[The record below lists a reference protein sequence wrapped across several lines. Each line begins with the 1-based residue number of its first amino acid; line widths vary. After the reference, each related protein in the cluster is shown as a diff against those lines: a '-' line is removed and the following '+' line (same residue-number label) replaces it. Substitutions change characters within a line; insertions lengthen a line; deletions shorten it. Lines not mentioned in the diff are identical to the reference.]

1 MMVKKITMVN
11 DRVDVSDKTAI
22 SMPMRNLLSILAAVG
37 IGVYAY
43 FGIQERLNNVET
55 RNILIEADLKKAVE
69 FSVKW
74 PRGELIEADLK
85 KAVEFSVKWPR
96 GELGSLP
103 ADSEQF
109 MLIEYMSSQLEK
121 MQGQV
126 EAMMHNAVNIK
137 RLQQDMKEARENIE
151 KLKDKLREANGG

>member
-1 MMVKKITMVN
+1 MAN

-22 SMPMRNLLSILAAVG
+22 SMPMRNLISILAAVG
-37 IGVYAY
+37 IGVYAF

-55 RNILIEADLKKAVE
+55 RNTLMEADLIKNTE
-69 FSVKW
+69 FRIGW
-74 PRGELIEADLK
+74 PRGTM
-85 KAVEFSVKWPR
+85 
-96 GELGSLP
+96 GSLP

-109 MLIEYMSSQLEK
+109 MLLEYQDGMIVKLQK
-121 MQGQV
+121 QV

-137 RLQQDMKEARENIE
+137 RLQEDMKEARENIE

>member
-1 MMVKKITMVN
+1 MTAN
-11 DRVDVSDKTAI
+11 RVDVSDKTAI

-55 RNILIEADLKKAVE
+55 RNTLMEADLVKNTE
-69 FSVKW
+69 F
-74 PRGELIEADLK
+74 RI
-85 KAVEFSVKWPR
+85 KWPR

>member
-1 MMVKKITMVN
+1 MAN
-11 DRVDVSDKTAI
+11 NRLDVSDKTAI
-22 SMPMRNLLSILAAVG
+22 SMPMRNLLSILGAVG

-55 RNILIEADLKKAVE
+55 RNI
-69 FSVKW
+69 
-74 PRGELIEADLK
+74 LIEADLK

>member
-1 MMVKKITMVN
+1 MAN
-11 DRVDVSDKTAI
+11 NRLDVSDKTAI
-22 SMPMRNLLSILAAVG
+22 SMPMSNLLSILGAVG

-55 RNILIEADLKKAVE
+55 RNILM
-69 FSVKW
+69 
-74 PRGELIEADLK
+74 EADLK

-126 EAMMHNAVNIK
+126 EAMMHNAGNIT